1 MVALSRLA
9 LVLVQGMFEP
19 SNPLQGLSD
28 QHYLDRATALARNL
42 ILSRLKNAMVL
53 WSFEC
58 QLTNLCVCFLFLNE
72 GYFHFENVVERD

>member
-53 WSFEC
+53 
-58 QLTNLCVCFLFLNE
+58 
-72 GYFHFENVVERD
+72 